1 MRSAIVVTYHSGNI
15 AVNDHATNDLVA
27 LEQDLATI
35 RALGFPIVPARTLA
49 EAVARRNFS
58 DLPNVQSY

>member
-1 MRSAIVVTYHSGNI
+1 MRSAIVLTYHSGNI
-15 AVNDHATNDLVA
+15 AGNDHATNDLVA
-27 LEQDLATI
+27 LEQDLAPI